1 MAIRG
6 IALSTLS
13 NNFGLSFDAQPPAF
27 TWAVSLWES
36 SLLSVTFVYNHRAT
50 EMAGRVELSEPDL
63 IQPGDAGFDAAL
75 KTILGREP
83 DRVLTPALPYS
94 VIVSNN
100 SGRAIALLG
109 IRFDLIGL
117 KGKYS
122 VVHYADTLRHPEKTD
137 FGPGTLRFV
146 CAEPSY
152 TDMVLRGAR
161 EVDRRGR
168 MNLENLFTVLQAR
181 ASLDCVAFDD
191 GQFLGRDSLNAFE
204 RFEREREAENSFLE
218 ELQQANGA
226 IEKVLQ
232 KALDI
237 PADKVRDRAF
247 IARRTLARRLH
258 DGFSTGGLSEVAERV
273 RGHRVR
279 MGLWR

>member
-1 MAIRG
+1 LAIRG

-13 NNFGLSFDAQPPAF
+13 SNFGLSFDAQPPAF
-27 TWAVSLWES
+27 TWLVSFCENS
-36 SLLSVTFVYNHRAT
+36 FDADTFVYNHRAT
-50 EMAGRVELSEPDL
+50 EMVERVEL

-83 DRVLTPALPYS
+83 DHVLTPALPYS
-94 VIVSNN
+94 VIVRNN
-100 SGRAIALLG
+100 DSRAIALLG

-137 FGPGTLRFV
+137 FGPGVLRFV

-161 EVDRRGR
+161 AVPPRGR
-168 MNLENLFTVLQAR
+168 MNLENLFTALQAR
-181 ASLDCVAFDD
+181 ASLDCVAFAD
-191 GQFLGRDSLNAFE
+191 GQFSGRDSLGAFE
-204 RFEREREAENSFLE
+204 RFAREREAENSFLE
-218 ELQQANGA
+218 ELAQANGA
-226 IEKVLQ
+226 IETMLQ
-232 KALDI
+232 AAMEI
-237 PADKVRDRAF
+237 PAQQARDRAL

-258 DGFSTGGLSEVAERV
+258 DGFTAGGLNEVAARV
-273 RGHRVR
+273 QCHRVR
-279 MGLWR
+279 IGLWR